1 MANEDTFSFQEALNE
16 LHLEEEEL
24 KRLVSEGEIRA
35 FREGEDMRL
44 RKEDVQS
51 LRSELGGDIAFE
63 DEDFADAGMATEEIS
78 AADTLIEDI
87 EEIEEIEEIEGGEE
101 LEELE
106 ELEEDDIPVAAA
118 IPVDEPFEGV
128 GMRVLMIATSVVLIL
143 GLPLFMAIHSGQVG
157 GIARGIAGM
166 LVPELK
172 Q

>member
-44 RKEDVQS
+44 RKEDIES
-51 LRSELGGDIAFE
+51 LRAELGGDIAFE

-78 AADTLIEDI
+78 AADTLIDDI
-87 EEIEEIEEIEGGEE
+87 EEIEEIEDVEEIED
-101 LEELE
+101 L
-106 ELEEDDIPVAAA
+106 EDDIPVATAVS
-118 IPVDEPFEGV
+118 VDEPFEGM
-128 GMRVLMIATSVVLIL
+128 GTRALMIATSVVLFL
-143 GLPLFMAIHSGQVG
+143 ALPLFMALSTGKVG
-157 GIARGIAGM
+157 GIARGIAAM
-166 LVPELK
+166 VFPDMK

>member
-87 EEIEEIEEIEGGEE
+87 EEIEEIEGVEE

>member
-44 RKEDVQS
+44 RKEDIES
-51 LRSELGGDIAFE
+51 LRAELGGDIAFE

-78 AADTLIEDI
+78 AADTLIDDI
-87 EEIEEIEEIEGGEE
+87 EEIEEIEDVEEIED
-101 LEELE
+101 
-106 ELEEDDIPVAAA
+106 LEEDEDDVPVATAVS
-118 IPVDEPFEGV
+118 VDEPFEGM
-128 GMRVLMIATSVVLIL
+128 GTRVLMIATSVMLIL
-143 GLPLFMAIHSGQVG
+143 ALPLFMALTTGQLG
-157 GIARGIAGM
+157 GIARGIGGM
-166 LVPELK
+166 IFPELK

>member
-87 EEIEEIEEIEGGEE
+87 EEIEEIEGVEE
-101 LEELE
+101 LEEIE